1 MTEQPCAFVAVHD
14 MQRILKLY
22 VKFLFLEKEQIVWCN
37 IQLNIFNAIKINLHI
52 ALSDLI
58 NHVQIYG

>member
-1 MTEQPCAFVAVHD
+1 MVQY
-14 MQRILKLY
+14 K
-22 VKFLFLEKEQIVWCN
+22 
-37 IQLNIFNAIKINLHI
+37 QLNIFNAIKINLHI